1 MSVHF
6 ELNMDV
12 EYIHRKSY
20 DLLNMG
26 VEIGGVLKVL
36 MIIFSLIASPF
47 AVVRI
52 EAIITSRL
60 FHLSM
65 ENKQEIFGELKL
77 SKNDR
82 LSDYNLHTSET
93 GEILFGIPRNLT
105 YDYVIYLCCLCCKR
119 ETKFSKYK

>member
-93 GEILFGIPRNLT
+93 GEILFSIPRNLT

-119 ETKFSKYK
+119 